1 LYQKL
6 RAENNGGT
14 VQKRV
19 IEYDSSIDAL
29 VAIAKRLN
37 SYENRFNMSSEDF
50 FDQYSKGKIDDNIDF
65 VEWPNDY
72 QNYLGIRFDI
82 EKKLKNGE

>member
-1 LYQKL
+1 
-6 RAENNGGT
+6 

-65 VEWPNDY
+65 VEWSNDY

-82 EKKLKNGE
+82 EKKLKNVA